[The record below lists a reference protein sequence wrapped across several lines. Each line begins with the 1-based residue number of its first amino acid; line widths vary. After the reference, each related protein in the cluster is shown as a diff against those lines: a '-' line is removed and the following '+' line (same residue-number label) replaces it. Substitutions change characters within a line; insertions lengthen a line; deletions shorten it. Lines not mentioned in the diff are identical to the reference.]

1 MKTKSAALKAL
12 ASTKA
17 KVSKAIKIETAPFDA
32 ADYLDDNETI
42 AAYLTAALTDPD
54 PDVFLVAVKDVAR
67 ARGMSQLAKDT
78 QLGTLCIT
86 LARLWQA
93 DRDEVQ
99 GVFLQPIARLLARKT
114 TQQIARFRLITDR
127 RELCRGSLACASSI
141 CRCAATG
148 AGVPTLRGICRT
160 PLRLGADHLGHGQTA
175 FSKFREQIG
184 RYLIHSCSRA

>member
-78 QLGTLCIT
+78 QLGRESLYKALSAGAKPRYDTMIKVINALG
-86 LARLWQA
+86 
-93 DRDEVQ
+93 VQ
-99 GVFLQPIARLLARKT
+99 LQVVPVV
-114 TQQIARFRLITDR
+114 
-127 RELCRGSLACASSI
+127 
-141 CRCAATG
+141 AA
-148 AGVPTLRGICRT
+148 
-160 PLRLGADHLGHGQTA
+160 
-175 FSKFREQIG
+175 
-184 RYLIHSCSRA
+184 